1 MSKIHPAFMILLLVI
16 LAIFIDIKRDELN
29 KDIITENGN
38 ISKLNTE
45 LKNISLLKKRWLNSK
60 NKIASIMK
68 NSTYNG
74 VNFTQE
80 SFKNKIII
88 KADNMTPNQLKTFT
102 NKMLNSYIKIKKLQ
116 ITKSNKKVSIS
127 IEIEL

>member
-1 MSKIHPAFMILLLVI
+1 MNKIHPAFMILLLVV
-16 LAIFIDIKRDELN
+16 LAIFIDIKKDELSKN
-29 KDIITENGN
+29 IMAENRN
-38 ISKLNTE
+38 VSKLNIE
-45 LKNISLLKKRWLNSK
+45 LKNISLLKNRWLNSK

-88 KADNMTPNQLKTFT
+88 KADNMTPNQLKTFA
-102 NKMLNSYIKIKKLQ
+102 NKILNSYIKIKKLQ
-116 ITKSNKKVSIS
+116 ITRNNHKTSILV
-127 IEIEL
+127 EIEL